1 MIVRAASVLL
11 TAIGYLLFTDGMLS
25 AADSP
30 PVSIAENQINSISP
44 VELGKRIYQEGI
56 LSDGT
61 IITAIAQKDIS
72 LSGTKIICAD
82 CHRRSGFG
90 SSEGGTLVPPVAGS
104 ILFNPRNEQRR
115 ELYSER
121 SEGPGSRPAYTGE
134 SLAKAIRE
142 GVNPSGRTLKEL
154 MPRYNISDR
163 ELSYLTAYLKSIDS
177 SVAPGITDSIIHFA
191 TIVTPDVPGDQK
203 DTMLTTLTT
212 YINDLNAGTRRETKR
227 AKFSPW
233 HKTWH
238 YGSYRKWQLHVW
250 ELQGNSDS
258 WYAQL
263 REFYTQQP
271 VFAVINGI
279 GTGQWQPIHDFC
291 KDTALPCIFPTT
303 NLPVTT
309 EEDFYSI
316 YFSRGIALEAE
327 AIAKHLSQIKKPVS
341 VLQIHGDT
349 PEEITA
355 AKTTS
360 HHLLNRGITDVRQLD
375 LASIQKQSVN
385 QLIASF
391 NTGKPTYLVLWLNG
405 KAVSEIKS
413 ILSEHNTFEQVFFSS
428 SIPDSAII
436 SLPNHLLNNAYML
449 SQYSPP
455 DALSKNISRAKS
467 WASARNLQ
475 VSDEYVM
482 ANAYFAVTITADVV
496 KHLRANLI
504 RDYFIER
511 MEHMVENTVFHSVYP
526 HLSLGPGQRFAS
538 KGCYIVG
545 PLVDITKENL
555 LTANYDWVVP

>member
-1 MIVRAASVLL
+1 L
-11 TAIGYLLFTDGMLS
+11 TAIGYLLFTNGMLG
-25 AADSP
+25 AADSSP
-30 PVSIAENQINSISP
+30 ESFADKRISDTSP
-44 VELGKRIYQEGI
+44 AELGKRIYHEGI

-61 IITAIAQKDIS
+61 IITAIAHKDIS
-72 LSGTKIICAD
+72 LSGTRIICAD

-104 ILFNPRNEQRR
+104 ILFNPRNENRR
-115 ELYSER
+115 ELYGQRSER
-121 SEGPGSRPAYTGE
+121 PGSRPAYTGK

-142 GVNPSGRTLKEL
+142 GITPSGRTLSEL
-154 MPRYNISDR
+154 MPRYNISDK
-163 ELSYLTAYLKSIDS
+163 ELTYLVAYLKSIDS

-191 TIVTPDVPGDQK
+191 TIVTPDVPVDQK
-203 DTMLTTLTT
+203 NTMLTTLTT
-212 YINDLNAGTRRETKR
+212 YIDDLNAGTRRETKR

-250 ELQGNSDS
+250 QLQGNSES
-258 WYAQL
+258 WPLQL
-263 REFYTQQP
+263 REYYTQQP

-279 GTGQWQPIHDFC
+279 SSGQWQPIHDFC
-291 KDTALPCIFPTT
+291 KDNTLPCVFPTT
-303 NLPVTT
+303 NLPVTS

-327 AIAKHLSQIKKPVS
+327 AIAKHLSQIKTPVS

-355 AKTTS
+355 ANTAS
-360 HHLLNRGITDVRQLD
+360 DHLLKRGITDVRQLE
-375 LASIQKQSVN
+375 LASVQKQSTN
-385 QLIASF
+385 ELMESI
-391 NTGKPTYLVLWLNG
+391 NTEKPTYLILWLSGN
-405 KAVSEIKS
+405 AISEIKS
-413 ILSEHNTFEQVFFSS
+413 KLIKHNAFEQVFFSS
-428 SIPDSAII
+428 SFPDSAIK
-436 SLPNHLLNNAYML
+436 SLPDQLLNNAYML
-449 SQYSPP
+449 RQYSPP
-455 DALSKNISRAKS
+455 DTLSKNIFRAKS

-475 VSDEYVM
+475 VSDDHVM
-482 ANAYFAVTITADVV
+482 ANAYFAVTITADVI

-504 RDYFIER
+504 RDFFIER

-545 PLVDITKENL
+545 PLGDIKKETL
-555 LTANYDWVVP
+555 LTAKYDWVVP